1 MRILPDGKPSLDG
14 LPLCSKPKKKH
25 FWKDPGS
32 PLVAKIPG
40 PIK

>member
-1 MRILPDGKPSLDG
+1 MIILPDGKPSLDG
-14 LPLCSKPKKKH
+14 LPLLKTKKKL

-32 PLVAKIPG
+32 KVAKIPG